1 MAMNRRLHDFSLA
14 QETMP
19 FGFRNRF
26 IAFAFLCFCG
36 CAFPKEQTRYKA
48 KVLKEQGQNAAAQ
61 RLEAQAESQ
70 PDLIIGTTPS
80 EYSPREDPYHFPD
93 HYVPPEK
100 RHYAIQLSTTALP
113 SVRTSSQTAT
123 SGEATDRK

>member
-80 EYSPREDPYHFPD
+80 EYSIIMCRLRKGIMLF
-93 HYVPPEK
+93 
-100 RHYAIQLSTTALP
+100 
-113 SVRTSSQTAT
+113 SSQLQLCQV
-123 SGEATDRK
+123 

>member
-61 RLEAQAESQ
+61 RLEAQAEYVWRSHGSK
-70 PDLIIGTTPS
+70 IIKRIDEWNLLEFCIEAVSDTKLKQTTSWDRSRGSLFRHGATMPS
-80 EYSPREDPYHFPD
+80 TYLD
-93 HYVPPEK
+93 
-100 RHYAIQLSTTALP
+100 
-113 SVRTSSQTAT
+113 
-123 SGEATDRK
+123 